1 MRQNRCR
8 NTRSLASSYR
18 LPALVGVC
26 GFFAL
31 SGPILAAELAPTA
44 AAPVKF
50 RVTIPKDAKDSVP
63 VNGFVFEGGA
73 FNPSYSPPPQP
84 RAMPTAVTVA
94 GAVDVASAGSV
105 ETTTP
110 PPSEKPRVRTGN
122 VEPRPEGKPKSK
134 ARPEAEPEPTRPVHH
149 HADQGNDTPRTPHHY
164 EGKEYVGKESRAV
177 LPLQV
182 AESAFQFTGSAGYY
196 SKFMFR
202 GLDVGY
208 RTGIDD
214 GNDSAFFSTQ
224 AAMTYKGFALGVG
237 FIESLDPYV
246 QRGSAFNDDF
256 GRRNA
261 TDFRSPPKERYK
273 EYDLFANYTFKIT
286 DTLAITAGMN
296 FYWFGDGRSWANQG
310 DNVSNTMETAVSLT
324 YTGLPW
330 VNQSLS
336 YYYDFDAFKGSYLEY
351 KIAAKP
357 IKIFEEGSFSIN
369 LVPSATVSVDFR
381 YNGTNNGWNAFEP
394 GLDVPIQIA
403 DGLVLNLGARYNM
416 DLGSAS
422 GNGNGGGADRTDD
435 RFWFS
440 AAVQYSFPNRGWN
453 PFSPAATYDKD
464 GKGVKDKIV
473 LEEPHRPWAIE
484 VGAGVRSISSDFQLR
499 ASPMNAVANRIALGG
514 STRRAIDS
522 DERYADGAVYAGSDQ
537 FFDGTSTFSFR
548 RQSQVSTP
556 SDSRDNRQITY
567 HSERFLAD
575 DAKGIASN
583 HNDDDEPIYP
593 YINLKREVWAQDKVH
608 LSLGVGYQY
617 ARSETDSG
625 YRISGLAKNTA
636 FTFTYDI
643 DELTS
648 EQRGDPQARFDNHF
662 QANPPTTN
670 SQDYYVINNA
680 QLYQST
686 YTPGSVQNLATNPLA
701 PPQRAEQNT
710 RTLAAFKRA
719 TLDSDLH
726 SISVPIDIKFDV
738 TPRVHAGI
746 SFGPT
751 FNLFDLNL
759 QTDTYYQLV
768 DLDQSSP
775 NFHTQRSPANAA
787 GQPLNIPGLG
797 KPSGSK
803 AAGFIPGA
811 NATARGGG
819 NNANP
824 VVAESAKGAPGAKS
838 RNLPGENV
846 AHHTS
851 SRDAQE
857 FKIGLFG
864 QVSLD
869 IDLDAA
875 KRWYVEVYARYD
887 YVPEF
892 TISDSATSSVVDAS
906 SLGGGVGLGFRF

>member
-1 MRQNRCR
+1 M
-8 NTRSLASSYR
+8 
-18 LPALVGVC
+18 
-26 GFFAL
+26 FAL
-31 SGPILAAELAPTA
+31 SGPILAAELAPTP

-50 RVTIPKDAKDSVP
+50 RVTVPKDAKDSFP

-84 RAMPTAVTVA
+84 RAMPTAMTVT
-94 GAVDVASAGSV
+94 GAANYTATAEAAPSAPAPR
-105 ETTTP
+105 ETPDEPRTHAP
-110 PPSEKPRVRTGN
+110 AKPRLRTG
-122 VEPRPEGKPKSK
+122 EAPR
-134 ARPEAEPEPTRPVHH
+134 RPEAHAERPPVHH
-149 HADQGNDTPRTPHHY
+149 HADQGNDTPKVSHHY
-164 EGKEYVGKESRAV
+164 ESKEAKPL
-177 LPLQV
+177 LPLEI
-182 AESAFQFTGSAGYY
+182 AESPLHFTGSAGYY
-196 SKFMFR
+196 SKYMFR

-214 GNDSAFFSTQ
+214 GNDSAFFSTS
-224 AAMTYKGFALGVG
+224 AAMAYKGFALGVG
-237 FIESLDPYV
+237 YIESLDPYV

-256 GRRNA
+256 GRRNDP
-261 TDFRSPPKERYK
+261 TGFRSAPKERYK
-273 EYDLFANYTFKIT
+273 EYDLFANYTYQIT
-286 DTLAITAGMN
+286 DTLALTAGMN

-324 YTGLPW
+324 YTGLPY
-330 VNQSLS
+330 VNQALS

-351 KIAAKP
+351 KISAKP

-369 LVPSATVSVDFR
+369 LIPSATFSVDFR

-394 GLDVPIQIA
+394 GIDVPIQIA

-416 DLGSAS
+416 DLGSGS
-422 GNGNGGGADRTDD
+422 GNGTGGVTDRTDD

-453 PFSPAATYDKD
+453 PFSPATTYDKD

-473 LEEPHRPWAIE
+473 IEEPHRPWSIE

-499 ASPMNAVANRIALGG
+499 ASPMNAIADRIALGG
-514 STRRAIDS
+514 STRRAINS
-522 DERYADGAVYAGSDQ
+522 DERYVDGAVYAGSDQ
-537 FFDGTSTFSFR
+537 FFDGTSTFSFHK
-548 RQSQVSTP
+548 QSQVSTP
-556 SDSRDNRQITY
+556 SDARDNRQVTY

-583 HNDDDEPIYP
+583 HRDDDEPVYP
-593 YINLKREVWAQDKVH
+593 YLNLKREVWAQDKLH
-608 LSLGVGYQY
+608 LSVGLGYQY

-636 FTFTYDI
+636 YTFAYDI

-648 EQRGDPQARFDNHF
+648 QTPGDPQARFNNHF
-662 QANPPTTN
+662 QANPPATT

-680 QLYQST
+680 QQYSST

-719 TLDSDLH
+719 TLDTDLH
-726 SISVPIDIKFDV
+726 SISVPIDLKFDV
-738 TPRVHAGI
+738 TPRVHVGV

-751 FNLFDLNL
+751 FNLFDLSL
-759 QTDTYYQLV
+759 QTETYYQLV
-768 DLDQSSP
+768 DLDQSNP
-775 NFHTQRSPANAA
+775 NFDTHRSPANAA
-787 GQPLNIPGLG
+787 GQPINIPGLG
-797 KPSGSK
+797 KPTGNK
-803 AAGFIPGA
+803 VAGFIPGA

-819 NNANP
+819 NDAIP
-824 VVAESAKGAPGAKS
+824 VVAQGAKGAPGAKS

-851 SRDAQE
+851 GKDTQE
-857 FKIGLFG
+857 FKLGVFA
-864 QVSLD
+864 QASLD

-875 KRWYVEVYARYD
+875 KRWYVQIYARYD

-892 TISDSATSSVVDAS
+892 TISDSSSGSVVDAS